1 MYIYIYIYIVINS
14 YVISRVNPYESTGC
28 IAVFFASPRYMQTL
42 RAQLALLTQFWLV
55 RKSQFSFEKKSVAG
69 EFFELNSVVFVK
81 KKGGVTGE
89 FLFLFN
95 TVTAECWIILISL
108 PVKQPQK
115 PWFWPR
121 DESVDEQL
129 GDGIAMSRCSSFEH
143 QLGWNVNFTLW
154 LWLTSPWYRWP
165 IEIDDFPS

>member
-1 MYIYIYIYIVINS
+1 MLFPGWIHM
-14 YVISRVNPYESTGC
+14 NPLAASQFFRFAKVHANPARTTGVADTVLTGEK
-28 IAVFFASPRYMQTL
+28 IPVFFC
-42 RAQLALLTQFWLV
+42 
-55 RKSQFSFEKKSVAG
+55 EKKSVAG

-165 IEIDDFPS
+165 IEIDGLPIKNCDFPWIC